1 MLGIA
6 EDESSVFCQDG
17 LREAE
22 PNAAHRAL
30 VELEDLGKL
39 RTVPWLLIRIGFW
52 GPLYYTYKYNKE
64 PPT

>member
-1 MLGIA
+1 MYTIVYYIIYHITGIT
-6 EDESSVFCQDG
+6 EHEISGKDG

-39 RTVPWLLIRIGFW
+39 QTVPRL
-52 GPLYYTYKYNKE
+52 
-64 PPT
+64 